1 LQDGNALTADQ
12 RQSVAGNA
20 MAEHRWHHHGPRQRL
35 INAMMPPPANLLAPY
50 AAIPACPSCGRPAS
64 EPTLAHYL
72 QRSEYFDATLR
83 SL

>member
-1 LQDGNALTADQ
+1 
-12 RQSVAGNA
+12 
-20 MAEHRWHHHGPRQRL
+20 
-35 INAMMPPPANLLAPY
+35 MMPPPANLLAPY